1 MYNALSNVTYNRKL
15 YSSEKNTK
23 RQIISTIKKSNKASS
38 LKNKMEYETQIEFL
52 TRKLDQIHDKQEVE
66 NGHDNGMVKE

>member
-1 MYNALSNVTYNRKL
+1 MYKNFSNVTYNRKL

-66 NGHDNGMVKE
+66 N